1 MKQSGKT
8 IKQIADDEL
17 LTIKEFAELAG
28 VSVQSVYKGLN
39 NRLNPWVELVDNQ
52 KMLKIQALTEVYG
65 IEVEQPIQPKL
76 NNPFN
81 QETDI
86 ITVLQKTIDT
96 LQGQLE
102 IKDKLIDKMEAE
114 LTEERQ
120 HSRTQADKIAILA
133 DQAQKLQLAQ
143 ISSSEQQLIT
153 DGEDKPTFKDRLK
166 YLFKGER
173 KGY

>member
-1 MKQSGKT
+1 MKQNDKM
-8 IKQIADDEL
+8 IKQIADNEF
-17 LTIKEFAELAG
+17 LTIKKFAELAG

-52 KMLKIQALTEVYG
+52 KMLRYQALKEIYG
-65 IEVEQPIQPKL
+65 VEVEQPIQPKL
-76 NNPFN
+76 NNLFN
-81 QETDI
+81 HNSDI

-102 IKDKLIDKMEAE
+102 TKDKLIDKMEAE
-114 LTEERQ
+114 LSEERQ

-143 ISSSEQQLIT
+143 ISSSEQQLVT
-153 DGEDKPTFKDRLK
+153 DGSAANGDKPNRWERFKQI
-166 YLFKGER
+166 FKG
-173 KGY
+173 K